1 MDAPELPVAPPVLR
15 GRRVVLRPPESRDAA
30 VARRLGR
37 DPAIFRC
44 FGEPTSAPWRELTV
58 DEADAFMASLQPTSS
73 EVRWV
78 IEADGAFIGSARL
91 HSFDPAGPAAGFAVG
106 ILSAAHLG
114 RGLGTEVARLV
125 LDYAF
130 TTIGLR
136 HVTVR
141 VLAFNERAIAS
152 YSACGF
158 ALQRREPRSVEI
170 DGEWHDD
177 LIMRVDAPGFRA
189 SRALRDALS
198 ES

>member
-1 MDAPELPVAPPVLR
+1 MDSPVAAPVLH
-15 GRRVVLRPPESRDAA
+15 GPHVVLRPPEPRDEA

-44 FGEPTSAPWRELTV
+44 FGEPTSAPWRELTA
-58 DEADAFMASLQPTSS
+58 DEAEAFMASLRPADG

-78 IEADGAFIGSARL
+78 IEADGGFIGDARL
-91 HSFDPAGPAAGFAVG
+91 HSFAPAGRAAAFAVG

-114 RGLGTEVARLV
+114 RGLGTEVTRLV
-125 LDYAF
+125 LDHAF
-130 TTIGLR
+130 ATIGL
-136 HVTVR
+136 HDVTVR
-141 VLAFNERAIAS
+141 VLAFNQRAIAC

-158 ALQRREPRSVEI
+158 ELDHREPRSVEI

-177 LIMRVDAPGFRA
+177 LIMRVDEPGFRL
-189 SRALRDALS
+189 SRAARAARA